1 MSEKATITAMREWLK
16 TCPLI
21 AEEQSENGAAFR
33 ISGLS
38 PEPVVEFSI
47 EDSPTDPVTA
57 VFFSG
62 RNLAKSYIF
71 VSRRDYSEAQ
81 SVQIANSGFF
91 EQLTEWVLAQNDRH
105 HLPRLDGR
113 KEALRVSVTSSGYIV
128 TASAGSCGSNITS
141 PRAETK
147 GVFPMTVTEAVKLS
161 GLTPSAAYTGV
172 ETTDDFLL
180 AVQTEASQ
188 TDVKSWVVCADHVR
202 EHSGALNA
210 STTDNTYIRT
220 GPVTTK
226 GSVQRTL
233 SIQGDRYVGDAFQDF
248 LLSHKIA
255 FGSGQSVVVPY
266 VYFSLRTG
274 KGEKGEGALILTS
287 DVGGS
292 AGANATFAADFKGI
306 GTPAEFDYN
315 TAVAG

>member
-33 ISGLS
+33 ISDLS

-128 TASAGSCGSNITS
+128 TASAGSCKMQLQLRLEYYQ
-141 PRAETK
+141 PK
-147 GVFPMTVTEAVKLS
+147 G
-161 GLTPSAAYTGV
+161 
-172 ETTDDFLL
+172 
-180 AVQTEASQ
+180 
-188 TDVKSWVVCADHVR
+188 
-202 EHSGALNA
+202 
-210 STTDNTYIRT
+210 
-220 GPVTTK
+220 
-226 GSVQRTL
+226 
-233 SIQGDRYVGDAFQDF
+233 
-248 LLSHKIA
+248 
-255 FGSGQSVVVPY
+255 
-266 VYFSLRTG
+266 
-274 KGEKGEGALILTS
+274 
-287 DVGGS
+287 
-292 AGANATFAADFKGI
+292 
-306 GTPAEFDYN
+306 
-315 TAVAG
+315 

>member
-38 PEPVVEFSI
+38 PEPVAEFSI

-57 VFFSG
+57 G
-62 RNLAKSYIF
+62 F

-128 TASAGSCGSNITS
+128 TASAGSCKMQMQLRLEYYQ
-141 PRAETK
+141 PK
-147 GVFPMTVTEAVKLS
+147 G
-161 GLTPSAAYTGV
+161 
-172 ETTDDFLL
+172 
-180 AVQTEASQ
+180 
-188 TDVKSWVVCADHVR
+188 
-202 EHSGALNA
+202 
-210 STTDNTYIRT
+210 
-220 GPVTTK
+220 
-226 GSVQRTL
+226 
-233 SIQGDRYVGDAFQDF
+233 
-248 LLSHKIA
+248 
-255 FGSGQSVVVPY
+255 
-266 VYFSLRTG
+266 
-274 KGEKGEGALILTS
+274 
-287 DVGGS
+287 
-292 AGANATFAADFKGI
+292 
-306 GTPAEFDYN
+306 
-315 TAVAG
+315 